1 MKTIVLAAA
10 AAMTLA
16 GPVLAADSHVNF
28 AINHFAQDHETG
40 DGPRARVLTGSKVT
54 VSTKNTPSGHAA
66 FALEHFAQDRE
77 TGDGPRVRHQGQ
89 QRLDLD
95 EGQQARSLRR
105 REAPQ
110 RRARRQLS
118 PRPKGPSPTHDRAL
132 RAPAS
137 AGAFPLFMRA
147 QVGG

>member
-40 DGPRARVLTGSKVT
+40 DGPRARVLTGSKVS
-54 VSTKNTPSGHAA
+54 VSTKNAPSGHAA

-77 TGDGPRVRHQGQ
+77 TGDGPRVRITKGSNVSISTKDNKLAAYAAEKL
-89 QRLDLD
+89 RND
-95 EGQQARSLRR
+95 ERG
-105 REAPQ
+105 
-110 RRARRQLS
+110 
-118 PRPKGPSPTHDRAL
+118 DN
-132 RAPAS
+132 
-137 AGAFPLFMRA
+137 
-147 QVGG
+147 